1 MQSLDQL
8 ETTIQDLVNT
18 AKDLIQHSREID
30 LVLGSAP
37 HVRARDVDRDRR
49 KVLAIATQIQTLLT
63 SPNDLI
69 RRLAVHNQLLACLQW
84 LGEFQVLACIP
95 LVGSV
100 AARDVAD
107 LAGVPEGQLLRIVR
121 MTATAGFLKES
132 QPGFLAHTS
141 LSAPFVTKLVYLD
154 AAMFLAQTA
163 APAASMMTAATKRSQ
178 QDHGEETALN
188 LALGTPG
195 TRETFQSM
203 RRNKP
208 KLQRQW
214 LAHLQCQADP
224 DGCIVELLAQ
234 LDWQSLQNAYVVDVS
249 AKSLALAQAF
259 AERYPSV
266 HFIVQVDQ
274 QAHQMLEQGKAQR
287 RGSSFGISDID
298 SRITLQTR
306 SPGSLQTVKGAAAYV
321 LNMASCS
328 TKSKLRSWILT
339 ELEAHLAM
347 LRSNDSVMVL
357 VAPHLIPEAG
367 STQADVE
374 AAARAHNLLLLQ
386 FANEQETEVTELIS
400 LIKPAEGAQRQPAIG
415 YKLQLIGK
423 QGQRPLP
430 RIVGEA

>member
-1 MQSLDQL
+1 M
-8 ETTIQDLVNT
+8 
-18 AKDLIQHSREID
+18 
-30 LVLGSAP
+30 
-37 HVRARDVDRDRR
+37 
-49 KVLAIATQIQTLLT
+49 
-63 SPNDLI
+63 
-69 RRLAVHNQLLACLQW
+69 
-84 LGEFQVLACIP
+84 LACIP

-121 MTATAGFLKES
+121 MTATAGFLKEP

-234 LDWQSLQNAYVVDVS
+234 LDWQSLQNAYVVDVSPKYKVSIKLSSLVLANTRDHQVS

-374 AAARAHNLLLLQ
+374 AAARAHNLFLLQ

-400 LIKPAEGAQRQPAIG
+400 LISTVRDEMGGLATVNKF
-415 YKLQLIGK
+415 QLFDGRVAALVIK
-423 QGQRPLP
+423 YQKR
-430 RIVGEA
+430 